1 MPLVFLLRAEVTGDV
16 LPYVSC
22 VWRTVL
28 VGRRELYSARVY
40 LDRLVC
46 SPALGVAAQISG
58 FTGRCFSSE
67 TNRRA
72 VSHPRPPV
80 CLTRTVLR
88 LSLLHIAPPW
98 HMPNV
103 GKS

>member
-1 MPLVFLLRAEVTGDV
+1 MPPVFLLRAEVTGDV

-46 SPALGVAAQISG
+46 SPALGAAAQISG
-58 FTGRCFSSE
+58 FTGH
-67 TNRRA
+67 TA
-72 VSHPRPPV
+72 VSLPR
-80 CLTRTVLR
+80 LTEEQSAIQGPLFV
-88 LSLLHIAPPW
+88 
-98 HMPNV
+98 
-103 GKS
+103 